1 MTAVPC
7 GAPPC
12 CTIVV
17 CTDPFVNPT
26 YPCNFKNYGR
36 FYSAPTTSLTAASIA
51 GLVVGLV
58 FLFIILPVILG
69 FGYKRYKTLRAAALA
84 RAAPNITQ
92 TNPVVL
98 VVGAPMTTN
107 AVVVTKWV

>member
-12 CTIVV
+12 CVVVV
-17 CTDPFVNPT
+17 CTDTYVNPAF
-26 YPCNFKNYGR
+26 PCDFKNYGR
-36 FYSAPTTSLTAASIA
+36 FYTAPTTSLSAASIA

-58 FLFIILPVILG
+58 FLFIVLPVILG
-69 FGYKRYKTLRAAALA
+69 FGYKRYKTLRLAALA
-84 RAAPNITQ
+84 RSAPNNTQ

-98 VVGAPMTTN
+98 VVGAPVTTN
-107 AVVVTKWV
+107 GVVVTKWG